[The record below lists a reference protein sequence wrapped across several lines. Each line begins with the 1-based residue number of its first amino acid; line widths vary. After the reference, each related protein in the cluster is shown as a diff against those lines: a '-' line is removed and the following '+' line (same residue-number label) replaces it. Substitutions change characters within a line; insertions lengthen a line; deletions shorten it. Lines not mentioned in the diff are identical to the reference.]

1 MSKIDKLL
9 KDDGKLYQP
18 MVIYNQ
24 TIRVGFHKERMGYTF
39 YSPNVFIDPQS
50 AVKYLPKFI
59 DELISEGTIPKD
71 VIKDGQIDY
80 SMIETTVAPCILSVL
95 ELDSDEDE

>member
-1 MSKIDKLL
+1 MSKTDKLL
-9 KDDGKLYQP
+9 KSDGQLYQP

-39 YSPNVFIDPQS
+39 YSPNVFLDPDS
-50 AVKYLPKFI
+50 AVKYMSTFI
-59 DELISEGTIPKD
+59 KELISEGTLPKE

-80 SMIETTVAPCILSVL
+80 SMIETTVAPCILSAIEAV
-95 ELDSDEDE
+95 DEDE

>member
-1 MSKIDKLL
+1 MSKVDKLL
-9 KDDGKLYQP
+9 KSDGQLFQP

-39 YSPNVFIDPQS
+39 YSPNVFLDPDS
-50 AVKYLPKFI
+50 AVKYMPTFI
-59 DELISEGTIPKD
+59 KELISEGTIPED

-80 SMIETTVAPCILSVL
+80 TKIETTVAPCILSAIEVV
-95 ELDSDEDE
+95 DEDE

>member
-1 MSKIDKLL
+1 MSKVDKLL
-9 KDDGKLYQP
+9 KSDGQLFQP

-39 YSPNVFIDPQS
+39 YSPNVFLDPDS
-50 AVKYLPKFI
+50 AVKYMPTFI
-59 DELISEGTIPKD
+59 KELISEGTIPED

-80 SMIETTVAPCILSVL
+80 TKVETTVAPCILSAIEVV
-95 ELDSDEDE
+95 DEDE